1 MDMLIIRPRTRDESG
16 AVSSRQAVWRQKSR
30 KWGPITFEHALRCRQ
45 DVAIYGPHSAGK
57 SRWLARMY
65 EHAPMLWTR
74 RPVALLRGL
83 DSLAQW
89 LEQPAL
95 IEWHAAREDVQPW
108 EKLRQVDKLATLR
121 QWVDKCKPV
130 VLLDDAHKLT
140 GRKAD
145 VATQLVRSAGIV
157 VHAASE
163 ETRIGLSLRLALQ
176 ARSPQVVRLA
186 SDAAYDYTGPLV
198 WVLCLICAAAGAWP
212 VAAAIGGLKVLG
224 RGSRAA
230 KQT

>member
-30 KWGPITFEHALRCRQ
+30 KFGPATFEQALRCRQ

-65 EHAPMLWTR
+65 ENAPMLWTR
-74 RPVALLRGL
+74 RPALLLRGL
-83 DSLAQW
+83 DPLANW

-95 IEWHAAREDVQPW
+95 IDWHATRENMPPW
-108 EKLRQVDKLATLR
+108 EKLRQFDKLTALR
-121 QWVDKCKPV
+121 QWVDECKPV

-145 VATQLVRSAGIV
+145 VAAHLVRAAGVV

-163 ETRIGLSLRLALQ
+163 EARIGLSLRMALQ

-186 SDAAYDYTGPLV
+186 SDAAYDYTGVLV

>member
-1 MDMLIIRPRTRDESG
+1 MLIIRPRTRDESG
-16 AVSSRQAVWRQKSR
+16 ALTSRQAVWRQKSR
-30 KWGPITFEHALRCRQ
+30 KWGPATFEQALRCRQ

-57 SRWLARMY
+57 SRWLARMH

-74 RPVALLRGL
+74 RPAAFLHGL
-83 DSLAQW
+83 EPLATW

-95 IEWHAAREDVQPW
+95 IEWHSTREDVAPW
-108 EKLRQVDKLATLR
+108 EKLKQADKLAALR
-121 QWVDKCKPV
+121 LWFETSKPV
-130 VLLDDAHKLT
+130 LLLDDAHKLT

-145 VATQLVRSAGIV
+145 IAAQLVRAAGIV
-157 VHAASE
+157 VHTASE
-163 ETRIGLSLRLALQ
+163 EARVSLSLRMSLQ
-176 ARSPQVVRLA
+176 ARNPQVVRLS

-230 KQT
+230 KQA

>member
-1 MDMLIIRPRTRDESG
+1 MLIIQPRTRDASG
-16 AVSSRQAVWRQKSR
+16 AVTSRRAVWRQKSR
-30 KWGPITFEHALRCRQ
+30 KFGPATFEQALRCRQ

-57 SRWLARMY
+57 SRWLARMH
-65 EHAPMLWTR
+65 EHAPSLWTR

-83 DSLAQW
+83 EPLAVW

-95 IEWHAAREDVQPW
+95 MDWHATREGVQPW
-108 EKLRQVDKLATLR
+108 EKLRQVDKVAALR
-121 QWVDKCKPV
+121 HWVEECKPV
-130 VLLDDAHKLT
+130 LLLDDTHKLT

-145 VATQLVRSAGIV
+145 LVAQLVRVAGVV
-157 VHAASE
+157 VHTASE
-163 ETRIGLSLRLALQ
+163 EARIGLSLRIALQ
-176 ARSPQVVRLA
+176 ARGPQVVRLA
-186 SDAAYDYTGPLV
+186 SEAAYDYTGPLV

>member
-1 MDMLIIRPRTRDESG
+1 MLIIRPRTRDESG
-16 AVSSRQAVWRQKSR
+16 AISSRQAVWRQKSR
-30 KWGPITFEHALRCRQ
+30 KWGPATFEQALRCRQ

-57 SRWLARMY
+57 SRWLARM
-65 EHAPMLWTR
+65 HDNAPMLWTR
-74 RPVALLRGL
+74 RPALLLRGL
-83 DSLAQW
+83 DPLATW

-95 IEWHAAREDVQPW
+95 IDWHATRENVPSW
-108 EKLRQVDKLATLR
+108 EKLRQSDKLAALR
-121 QWVDKCKPV
+121 QWVDECKPV

-145 VATQLVRSAGIV
+145 IAVALVRAAGVV
-157 VHAASE
+157 VHTASE
-163 ETRIGLSLRLALQ
+163 ETRVGLSLRMALQ

-186 SDAAYDYTGPLV
+186 SEAAYDYTGALV

-212 VAAAIGGLKVLG
+212 IAGAIAGLKVLG
-224 RGSRAA
+224 RGNRAA